1 MIGCDLIRDLKLF
14 NIPQDYFNE
23 LDDKYGIVK
32 IDPDNLPSDKVL
44 NKIQIYFGDRICLD
58 MIESMPN
65 LKWVHLTSI
74 GYDKLLGLK
83 RKDLIVTN
91 SKDTMDNG
99 VIATTIGF
107 MFALSRGFNYCL
119 KSENIDRYE
128 FNQYFDKIQDVIGQS
143 CLIVGMGNIGSK
155 LAKICESLQ
164 MRVCGIRQKCFAN
177 VYTLEDLPDMV
188 SDFDFV
194 INLLPYTKQT
204 QGVFDSK
211 IFNTMKETS
220 FFINV
225 GRGKTVV
232 EDDLIVA
239 LKSNT
244 IAGAGLDVF
253 EKEPLPKNS
262 ELRKLKNTIVTPHI
276 GGFSN
281 QYWKRQRKLFSENL
295 KRYLNTEPL
304 LNEVKLC

>member
-1 MIGCDLIRDLKLF
+1 
-14 NIPQDYFNE
+14 
-23 LDDKYGIVK
+23 
-32 IDPDNLPSDKVL
+32 
-44 NKIQIYFGDRICLD
+44 
-58 MIESMPN
+58 
-65 LKWVHLTSI
+65 
-74 GYDKLLGLK
+74 
-83 RKDLIVTN
+83 
-91 SKDTMDNG
+91 MDNG
-99 VIATTIGF
+99 VLATIIGF